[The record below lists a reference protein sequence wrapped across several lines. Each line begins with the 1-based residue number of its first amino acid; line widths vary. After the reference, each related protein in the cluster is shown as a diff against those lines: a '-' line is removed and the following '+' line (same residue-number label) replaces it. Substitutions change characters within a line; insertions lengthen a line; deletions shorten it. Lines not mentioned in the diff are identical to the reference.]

1 MRALIRMPILMCLVA
16 VACTSAPPNAPTQ
29 VAPAA
34 TSVSATAT
42 AVAPTSAAA
51 ATAVAPTVAA
61 AATGVPATAA
71 AVAPTVSA
79 AATAAAPTISAAAT
93 AVAPAVAS
101 AAPTVSALATAIA
114 PVAATAVSGAATA
127 VAKTNAAP
135 VAITFWHGMNGT
147 EPGTQGGTLQTLV
160 DQYRQLAPNVTINLD
175 FTPYTAGELE
185 QKVTGAIVAH
195 NTPDLVQAFESD
207 VAAWNE
213 AGAIAPLDDYV
224 NNSLTAADLDD
235 IQKALLDSGRFP
247 QYENRLLSFPFNR
260 SIYVVYF
267 NKPELTKAGFP
278 DGPKTW
284 DDVTTACSKIVADMP
299 CYAVQPS
306 PDSFIPVVWGRG
318 GDVISPDFKKATFNG
333 PEGLAALVFDVNNIK
348 NKVAYLSKGFD
359 WQNDFGAKKVAMSPP
374 TTIAGDPFIAKAVN
388 DAFEIGMAPI
398 PTAPGKPARSLFSGT
413 NLSIMQSTP
422 ERQQAAWD
430 FVKWLTE
437 TKQSAYW
444 TVQTNYLPVRKSA
457 LNEQILKDYI
467 ARTPRF
473 QVALNLIPSGAPGI
487 SVAGW
492 ADARTFLQDAVTAAD
507 SLTTDPKQ
515 ALDDAATKS
524 NEALNRQ

>member
-1 MRALIRMPILMCLVA
+1 MWPILRGLPILVLLIA
-16 VACTSAPPNAPTQ
+16 VACTSAVPSAPGAPTQ

-34 TSVSATAT
+34 TSVSA
-42 AVAPTSAAA
+42 A

-61 AATGVPATAA
+61 
-71 AVAPTVSA
+71 VAPTVA
-79 AATAAAPTISAAAT
+79 ALAT
-93 AVAPAVAS
+93 AVAPA
-101 AAPTVSALATAIA
+101 
-114 PVAATAVSGAATA
+114 AATAVSGVATA
-127 VAKTNAAP
+127 VSKPATTAAP
-135 VAITFWHGMNGT
+135 VTITFWHGMNGT
-147 EPGTQGGTLQTLV
+147 DPGTQGGTLKSLV
-160 DQYRQLAPNVTINLD
+160 DQYRQVAPNVTINLD
-175 FTPYTAGELE
+175 FTPYTGSELE

-207 VAAWNE
+207 VAAWYD

-224 NNSLTAADLDD
+224 KSSLTAADLDD

-247 QYENRLLSFPFNR
+247 QYDNRLLSFPFNR

-278 DGPKTW
+278 DGPRTW
-284 DDVTTACSKIVADMP
+284 DDVTAACAKIVADMP

-306 PDSFIPVVWGRG
+306 PDSFIPLVWGRG
-318 GDVISPDFKKATFNG
+318 GDVISADFKKATFNG
-333 PEGLAALVFDVNNIK
+333 PEGVAALTFDVNNIK
-348 NKVAYLSKGFD
+348 NKVAYVSKGFD
-359 WQNDFGAKKVAMSPP
+359 WQNDFGARKVAMSPV

-388 DAFEIGMAPI
+388 NAFEIGMAPV
-398 PTAPGKPARSLFSGT
+398 PTSPGKPVKSLFSGT
-413 NLSIMQSTP
+413 NLAVMTSTP
-422 ERQQAAWD
+422 EKQQAAWD

-437 TKQSAYW
+437 PKQSAYW

-473 QVALNLIPSGAPGI
+473 QVALDLIPTGAPGI

-492 ADARTFLQDAVTAAD
+492 ADARTYMQDSVTSAD
-507 SLTTDPKQ
+507 SLTIDPKQ
-515 ALDDAATKS
+515 ALDEAAAKADQ
-524 NEALNRQ
+524 ALNR

>member
-1 MRALIRMPILMCLVA
+1 MLPILRGLPILVLLIA
-16 VACTSAPPNAPTQ
+16 VACTSAVPSAPGAPTQ

-34 TSVSATAT
+34 TSVSA
-42 AVAPTSAAA
+42 A

-61 AATGVPATAA
+61 
-71 AVAPTVSA
+71 VAPTVA
-79 AATAAAPTISAAAT
+79 ALAT
-93 AVAPAVAS
+93 AVAPA
-101 AAPTVSALATAIA
+101 
-114 PVAATAVSGAATA
+114 AATAVSGVATA
-127 VAKTNAAP
+127 VSKPATTAAP
-135 VAITFWHGMNGT
+135 VTITFWHGMNGT
-147 EPGTQGGTLQTLV
+147 DPGTQGGTLKSLV
-160 DQYRQLAPNVTINLD
+160 DQYRQVAPNVTINLD
-175 FTPYTAGELE
+175 FTPYTGSELE

-207 VAAWNE
+207 VAAWYD

-224 NNSLTAADLDD
+224 KSSLTAADLDD

-247 QYENRLLSFPFNR
+247 QYDNRLLSFPFNR

-278 DGPKTW
+278 DGPRTW
-284 DDVTTACSKIVADMP
+284 DDVTAACAKIVADMP

-306 PDSFIPVVWGRG
+306 PDSFIPLVWGRG
-318 GDVISPDFKKATFNG
+318 GDVISADFKKATFNG
-333 PEGLAALVFDVNNIK
+333 PEGVAALTFDVNNIK
-348 NKVAYLSKGFD
+348 NKVAYVSKGFD
-359 WQNDFGAKKVAMSPP
+359 WQNDFGARKVAMSPV

-388 DAFEIGMAPI
+388 NAFEIGMAPV
-398 PTAPGKPARSLFSGT
+398 PTSPGKPVKSLFSGT
-413 NLSIMQSTP
+413 NLAIMKSTP
-422 ERQQAAWD
+422 EKQQAAWD

-437 TKQSAYW
+437 PKQSAYW

-473 QVALNLIPSGAPGI
+473 QVALDLIPTGAPGI

-492 ADARTFLQDAVTAAD
+492 ADARTYMQDSVTSAD
-507 SLTTDPKQ
+507 SLTIDPKQ
-515 ALDDAATKS
+515 ALDEAAAKADQ
-524 NEALNRQ
+524 ALNR